1 MTERAWREAL
11 EDMGVLA
18 QAEDEL
24 TASMAQLLED
34 PFSPVAQHQL
44 QLQQVL
50 ASRQLADANG
60 AAHRIRT
67 GYETVEYEEE

>member
-18 QAEDEL
+18 QAEDKL
-24 TASMAQLLED
+24 TTSMAQLLED
-34 PFSPVAQHQL
+34 PFSPVAQH